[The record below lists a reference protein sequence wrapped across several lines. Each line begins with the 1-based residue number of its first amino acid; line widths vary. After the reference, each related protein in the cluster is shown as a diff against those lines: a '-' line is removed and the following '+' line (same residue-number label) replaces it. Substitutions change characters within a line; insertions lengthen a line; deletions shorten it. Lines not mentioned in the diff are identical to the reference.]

1 MMDGLDDGGGVE
13 SWGGIIGNT
22 LPIVKHDLG
31 SIAWL
36 VWESAELSW
45 SDLGTSTS
53 RRLPTR
59 VEANAD
65 DFVRRVL
72 VERRVVSSGR
82 PFLALIQRPHV
93 VGPWT
98 RTPRHEQQSQIRITD
113 RAIVVTGDRNRFFE
127 DRIPVCPWFG
137 TGDRA
142 QGEKTGMPGT
152 GWFS

>member
-1 MMDGLDDGGGVE
+1 M
-13 SWGGIIGNT
+13 
-22 LPIVKHDLG
+22 LG
-31 SIAWL
+31 SNWGQGLRKRRGRRRRKPLSERAR
-36 VWESAELSW
+36 VHKQGAELSW
-45 SDLGTSTS
+45 SHLGTSTP

-72 VERRVVSSGR
+72 VERRGVSSGR
-82 PFLALIQRPHV
+82 PFLALIQRSHV

-98 RTPRHEQQSQIRITD
+98 RTPCHEQQSQIRITD
-113 RAIVVTGDRNRFFE
+113 RAITVTGDRSRFCE

-142 QGEKTGMPGT
+142 QGEKTDMPGT